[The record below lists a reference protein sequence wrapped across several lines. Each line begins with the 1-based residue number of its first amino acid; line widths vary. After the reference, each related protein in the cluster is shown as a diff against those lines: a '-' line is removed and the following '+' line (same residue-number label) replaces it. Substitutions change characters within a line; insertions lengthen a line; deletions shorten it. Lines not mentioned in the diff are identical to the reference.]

1 MPMKKLLAIT
11 AAVVTSAGV
20 TLLAV
25 WPDSSTTSA
34 HALTVER
41 AVAASV
47 PVWPAPGMCVL
58 MESTVEEDDAGL
70 RQRPW
75 EICHR
80 VGYPESDD
88 PRAYYATRVEVEC
101 RQAAREMCGLNV
113 DAGVP
118 LDDAGQP
125 DEKLAQQLRVAAQ
138 KCSLSAQDDCARAAQ
153 RIGVSPGWMSEP
165 YPWTTQPAIRKV
177 NRPGAIW
184 RAHGCVCRATAG
196 GACRY
201 WPGRGEDA
209 GVTVPTGM
217 VVPAAKAIIG
227 AGCVDT
233 PCVETQAREQIPGCD
248 WRTRNCTLAEAC
260 QP

>member
-1 MPMKKLLAIT
+1 MKKLLAVT

-47 PVWPAPGMCVL
+47 PAWPEPGTCVL
-58 MESTVEEDDAGL
+58 MESAVEEDDAGL

-80 VGYPESDD
+80 VGFPESAD
-88 PRAYYATRVEVEC
+88 PRAYYAARVEVEC
-101 RQAAREMCGLNV
+101 RQAAREMCGLNA
-113 DAGVP
+113 DAGERTQ
-118 LDDAGQP
+118 AEQ
-125 DEKLAQQLRVAAQ
+125 VAAQ
-138 KCSLSAQDDCARAAQ
+138 RCSLDAQEECARAAQ
-153 RIGVSPGWMSEP
+153 RIGVAPGWMSAP
-165 YPWTTQPAIRKV
+165 YPWTTQPALRQV

-196 GACRY
+196 GACKY
-201 WPGRGEDA
+201 WPAGADA
-209 GVTVPTGM
+209 GVTVPLGS
-217 VVPAAKAIIG
+217 VVPAATVSG
-227 AGCVDT
+227 AGCTDT
-233 PCVETQAREQIPGCD
+233 PCVTTQVREQIPGCD
-248 WRTRNCTLAEAC
+248 WRARDCTLAAEC

>member
-1 MPMKKLLAIT
+1 ME
-11 AAVVTSAGV
+11 AA
-20 TLLAV
+20 
-25 WPDSSTTSA
+25 
-34 HALTVER
+34 
-41 AVAASV
+41 
-47 PVWPAPGMCVL
+47 
-58 MESTVEEDDAGL
+58 VEEDDAGL

-75 EICHR
+75 EVCHR

-88 PRAYYATRVEVEC
+88 PRAYYAERVEVEC
-101 RQAAREMCGLNV
+101 RQAAQR
-113 DAGVP
+113 
-118 LDDAGQP
+118 
-125 DEKLAQQLRVAAQ
+125 
-138 KCSLSAQDDCARAAQ
+138 CSLSAQDECARAAQ
-153 RIGVSPGWMSEP
+153 RIGVAPGWMSAP
-165 YPWTTQPAIRKV
+165 YPWTTQPAIRQV